1 MQGIGV
7 LTGKTLGGYL
17 LGAPLGDD
25 GFGPIYQATHQNL
38 KRPFALRVLS
48 DRFTFASGFESL
60 FEHMTQVVSALE
72 HPNLLTLDDYGTDGP
87 YVYLVTPFV
96 EGISLEHWLR
106 QRAGQA
112 VAPAQVTR
120 LFNQAL
126 IAFKY
131 AHEAGVTHLGLTA
144 QHILLEPNGR
154 LMVANFGLSYLAEH
168 LWIAWNGRR
177 SFGDPRYLAP
187 EQFPGR
193 TPSGTASDIYSLG
206 IILYRLLTGALP
218 YEGTPQAILSAKL
231 EGPPSLR
238 ASVPALPPGLEDV
251 VQRALMPTPE
261 ERWPDIATFGGA
273 FHLALQR
280 SGHAPPKQLTG
291 STPALALPE
300 GPASGS
306 ERRTTPGV
314 APLAPDGRSR
324 APASASSA
332 IVPMLP
338 GDYGAIG
345 QRSHPRPEARLALQR
360 EHTPPPV
367 EEAPTPGLT
376 WSSAGRGRAVPPPPP
391 PGWAA
396 TGRYH
401 PPQHSRPEKPRSL
414 FRRIISIMVRTIIV
428 LLTLGVL
435 GAAIYYGYN
444 RWLHMQPPPPAAPT
458 PAVSP
463 TISPVPTSAY
473 NYHRNIIMYA
483 VILPYPL

>member
-7 LTGKTLGGYL
+7 LTGKTLGDYL

-60 FEHMTQVVSALE
+60 FEHMTQVVAALE

-96 EGISLEHWLR
+96 EGISLENWLR
-106 QRAGQA
+106 QRAEQPIG
-112 VAPAQVTR
+112 PAQVTR

-126 IAFKY
+126 TAFHR

-154 LMVANFGLSYLAEH
+154 LMVANFGLSYMAEH

-206 IILYRLLTGALP
+206 VILYRLLTGALP
-218 YEGTPQAILSAKL
+218 YDGTPQAILSAKL

-238 ASVPALPPGLEDV
+238 AIAPALPPGLEDV
-251 VQRALMPTPE
+251 VQRALMPTVE
-261 ERWPDIATFGGA
+261 DRWPDIATFGGA

-291 STPALALPE
+291 SMPVLALPE

-306 ERRTTPGV
+306 
-314 APLAPDGRSR
+314 R
-324 APASASSA
+324 APASVSSA

-338 GDYGAIG
+338 GDYANPGPM
-345 QRSHPRPEARLALQR
+345 SHPRPDAKLAEQR
-360 EHTPPPV
+360 ERT
-367 EEAPTPGLT
+367 APTVEAAPASGIV
-376 WSSAGRGRAVPPPPP
+376 WSSAGRGRTVPPPPP
-391 PGWAA
+391 PGW
-396 TGRYH
+396 TGTGLYQ
-401 PPQHSRPEKPRSL
+401 PAQYSRVQKPRSL
-414 FRRIISIMVRTIIV
+414 FRRLVSFVVRTLIV
-428 LLTLGVL
+428 LITLGAL

-444 RWLHMQPPPPAAPT
+444 RWQHMQPQPPVSPT
-458 PAVSP
+458 PAISPTVSP
-463 TISPVPTSAY
+463 APASADHY
-473 NYHRNIIMYA
+473 RLTYA
-483 VILPYPL
+483 DAV